1 MEAGGSHRSWT
12 ARATSRAVAMLSLAD
27 DPADDDDLRRRK
39 RVGVSAGYLTIV
51 APLALPLQ
59 AGGSALSWLSAIG
72 LSLFSVANLTWLAR
86 TRNFERFVV
95 LLISL
100 GVVFVPVA
108 SALGGGI
115 TGSSP
120 GLVWGFLVPAYAI
133 LALGP
138 RRALRWFWVYL
149 ALVVFM
155 VVVDPWVRAAVPL
168 ASYAVQL
175 FGTVQ
180 NAVIPLAIVFL
191 LLRYTDLRRQAAEA
205 QVDELLT
212 NAIPKP
218 IVARLRRGERR
229 IAERYAETT
238 VLFADIV
245 GFTPWAQRT
254 APERVVELLDDLF
267 SAFDAR
273 AERHGLEKIKTIGDA
288 YMAVAGAPLARDDHA
303 AASLAMARDMIE
315 AVADL
320 RERSG
325 VPIEVRIGLASGSVV
340 GGVIGQRRLLFDLWG
355 DTVNVA
361 SRMESSGQP
370 GRIQVAESTRALLE
384 GRAEFEPR
392 TSDVKGLG
400 VLNTYLVR

>member
-1 MEAGGSHRSWT
+1 
-12 ARATSRAVAMLSLAD
+12 MLSLAD

-212 NAIPKP
+212 NAIPRP

-288 YMAVAGAPLARDDHA
+288 YMAVAGAPLAREDHA

-325 VPIEVRIGLASGSVV
+325 VPIEVRIGLASGPVV